1 MKCLITEK
9 IAQEGIDILE
19 REFGVVRAYDK
30 NISEIK
36 EMVKDYEVLI
46 VRAET
51 PVDKEMIDN
60 GVKLKAIGM
69 AGIGLNHIDVK
80 YAESKGIKV
89 FNVPDGSTNSVAEL
103 AIGMMLT
110 TMRRITECNNYVK
123 AGHWD
128 KTAFVGRQIRRKTV
142 GIVSMGKIGYRVAEL
157 CKAMGAHIIVHDPY
171 LKPEIA
177 RGLNAELTSLDI
189 LFQNADIITVHTP
202 LTPETY
208 HMIGKKQI
216 LLMKPTAYIFNL
228 GRGGIIDED
237 ALYEALKSKAI
248 AGAGCDVLEVEPP
261 EVGNKLFT
269 LDNFICTCHIGA
281 GSIEAQT
288 YIAKNLAVYI
298 IDYLR
303 EELGIIG

>member
-1 MKCLITEK
+1 MKCLITEV

-19 REFGVVRAYDK
+19 REFGVVLAYDK
-30 NISEIK
+30 SIAEIK
-36 EMVKDYEVLI
+36 EMVKDYEILI

-51 PVDKEMIDN
+51 PVDKEMIDA
-60 GVKLKAIGM
+60 GEKLKVIGM

-103 AIGMMLT
+103 ALGMMLT
-110 TMRRITECNNYVK
+110 TMRRITEANNYVK

-157 CKAMGAHIIVHDPY
+157 VKALGAHIIVYDPY
-171 LKPEIA
+171 LKPEVA
-177 RGLNAELTSLDI
+177 RSLNAEIASLDI
-189 LFQNADIITVHTP
+189 LFQNADIISVHTP

-208 HMIGKKQI
+208 HMIGRK
-216 LLMKPTAYIFNL
+216 LLSQMKPSSYIFNL

-237 ALYEALKSKAI
+237 ALYDALKNKTI
-248 AGAGCDVLEVEPP
+248 AGAGVDVLEVEPP
-261 EVGNKLFT
+261 EVNNKLFT
-269 LDNFICTCHIGA
+269 LDNFIVTCHIGA
-281 GSIEAQT
+281 GSVEAQT
-288 YIAKNLAVYI
+288 YIAKHLAVYI

-303 EELGIIG
+303 EELGLIG

>member
-1 MKCLITEK
+1 MKCLITEV

-19 REFGVVRAYDK
+19 REFGVVLAYDK
-30 NISEIK
+30 SIAEIK
-36 EMVKDYEVLI
+36 EMVKDYEILI

-51 PVDKEMIDN
+51 PVDKEMIDA
-60 GVKLKAIGM
+60 GEKLKVIGM

-103 AIGMMLT
+103 ALGMMLT
-110 TMRRITECNNYVK
+110 TMRRITEANNYVK

-157 CKAMGAHIIVHDPY
+157 VKALGAHIIVYDPY
-171 LKPEIA
+171 LKPEVA
-177 RGLNAELTSLDI
+177 RSLNAEIASLDI
-189 LFQNADIITVHTP
+189 LFQNADIISVHTP

-208 HMIGKKQI
+208 HMIGRK
-216 LLMKPTAYIFNL
+216 LLSQMKPSSYIFNL

-237 ALYEALKSKAI
+237 ALYDALKNKTI
-248 AGAGCDVLEVEPP
+248 AGAGVDVL
-261 EVGNKLFT
+261 
-269 LDNFICTCHIGA
+269 
-281 GSIEAQT
+281 
-288 YIAKNLAVYI
+288 
-298 IDYLR
+298 
-303 EELGIIG
+303 